1 MPEIELFEDHYEV
14 LQLSPNAEPSIIQFA
29 YTLLSQRYHP
39 GNKDTRDDSIYE
51 QLLKAKGTLSHPE
64 RRASY
69 DMKYKANKTSDQ
81 PAVAPA
87 ANHAVDIAVDLGSDA
102 VNFHA
107 VAGGKE
113 NHLGQVGAEFQ
124 AAAVAMQPRGM
135 NRQLFAQRH
144 RRCLVTQTCDKDFH
158 AFNFQ
163 VVRRT
168 TGWPEP
174 NRIWPFVRQPEAGA
188 HDSCA

>member
-1 MPEIELFEDHYEV
+1 MPATETFEDHYEV

-87 ANHAVDIAVDLGSDA
+87 ANDAVDIAAEKQKRRAVLEILYNKLMRTPISAAMNARELETELGLEKASLD
-102 VNFHA
+102 VTIWYL
-107 VAGGKE
+107 KE
-113 NHLGQVGAEFQ
+113 
-124 AAAVAMQPRGM
+124 
-135 NRQLFAQRH
+135 RQLVRTGDNGRLLITADGM
-144 RRCLVTQTCDKDFH
+144 DKFE
-158 AFNFQ
+158 
-163 VVRRT
+163 
-168 TGWPEP
+168 G
-174 NRIWPFVRQPEAGA
+174 
-188 HDSCA
+188 